1 MATSS
6 NDPEGFD
13 IPGMKDERSF
23 NPMSTYIY
31 IAIAM
36 IISYAIF
43 YMFGYEMLIIV
54 MLFFTIDALRMAHY
68 ILTHSTRS
76 LARKASYYNVAL
88 AIASFVLL
96 AINGI
101 SFVHTG
107 TYLIFP
113 TIEKLT
119 LASPLL
125 ILTADFG
132 LLNVR
137 GMFMKE
143 PEKKEE
149 TGPP

>member
-1 MATSS
+1 MATFSS
-6 NDPEGFD
+6 EPEGFD
-13 IPGMKDERSF
+13 IPGMKAERPF

-54 MLFFTIDALRMAHY
+54 MLFFTIDALRMAHF
-68 ILTHSTRS
+68 ILAHSTRS
-76 LARKASYYNVAL
+76 LARKASYYNVVL
-88 AIASFVLL
+88 AIGAFILL

-101 SFVHTG
+101 SFVHIG
-107 TYLIFP
+107 SYLILP
-113 TIEKLT
+113 SIEKLT
-119 LASPLL
+119 LACPLL

-137 GMFMKE
+137 GMFMNE
-143 PEKKEE
+143 PEKKEK